1 MDMENKNETSGVQ
14 GNEQKN
20 PSTNDQSQKV
30 EPMDMKKA
38 YKEKLA
44 QQDGQIEKLKF
55 DVEHWK
61 NEYYKAYADMA
72 NLRKSMENDQKD
84 VYKYRI
90 EGFAQNLLNVL
101 ASFDMAFK
109 AETKSEEVKNYLIGF
124 QYVYKQLVTVL
135 TDEGI
140 VELDPKV
147 GDKFDVNT
155 MHAIETVD
163 DPGEENIVKEVRL
176 KGYKLHEHLIRPAM
190 VTVSKHPQPKEEVNK
205 ENATKVEDKK
215 EDIKK

>member
-61 NEYYKAYADMA
+61 MN
-72 NLRKSMENDQKD
+72 
-84 VYKYRI
+84 I
-90 EGFAQNLLNVL
+90 
-101 ASFDMAFK
+101 
-109 AETKSEEVKNYLIGF
+109 TKLMLIW
-124 QYVYKQLVTVL
+124 Q
-135 TDEGI
+135 I
-140 VELDPKV
+140 
-147 GDKFDVNT
+147 
-155 MHAIETVD
+155 
-163 DPGEENIVKEVRL
+163 
-176 KGYKLHEHLIRPAM
+176 
-190 VTVSKHPQPKEEVNK
+190 
-205 ENATKVEDKK
+205 
-215 EDIKK
+215 